1 MGPSLSPSRCEEA
14 PRRMIEQAVP
24 DLQPEKRMSLSS
36 PTMISSISLHS
47 PSVTSSGLSKVD
59 AISPLSSHAFTH
71 SFIHSPYHIA
81 SQRVDVPAYPVTA
94 ARRSMPSKS
103 ACSMDTTPASV
114 KICSGKL

>member
-1 MGPSLSPSRCEEA
+1 MDSSLSPSRCEEA

-59 AISPLSSHAFTH
+59 AISPLSSHAFSH
-71 SFIHSPYHIA
+71 SFIH